1 MARISKYVEITP
13 EGKYVGHIYDRELIK
28 ECIEKGKHYVGATTI
43 PKSRDENWRKRN
55 NESYG
60 GKRITEARRT
70 YSDIDKDWVTTELER
85 IEADSKEE
93 LSRLLDK
100 REDYWMD
107 VKDSVNNGFNDY
119 KNSERHFSKE
129 HCANISKNHRDYQT
143 EETRKKLSEANKG
156 RVVSEETKQ
165 KISEGN
171 TGKVRTPEQRSA
183 QSERMKGQV
192 PVAATAAAKEWV
204 KKNGAYWKTHPISDE
219 TKAKMKAVHQERGTA
234 VIATFPDGTEHDYT
248 TMLDAAK
255 AATAH
260 VAHMGHKV
268 GVGSVSHCIKTGGK
282 TKDNFKFRK
291 K

>member
-13 EGKYVGHIYDRELIK
+13 EGKYVGHIYDRELIR

-55 NESYG
+55 NKSYG
-60 GKRITEARRT
+60 GKKITKARSI
-70 YSDIDKDWVTTELER
+70 YSDIGKDWATTELER

-93 LSRLLDK
+93 LSKLLDE

-143 EETRKKLSEANKG
+143 EETKKKLSEANKG
-156 RVVSEETKQ
+156 HVVSEETKQ

-204 KKNGAYWKTHPISDE
+204 KQNGAYWKTHPISDE
-219 TKAKMKAVHQERGTA
+219 TKAKMKAVHQERGTT
-234 VIATFPDGTEHDYT
+234 VIATFPDGTEHEYP

-255 AATAH
+255 AT
-260 VAHMGHKV
+260 GHNI
-268 GVGSVSHCIKTGGK
+268 GSVDNCVKRGGT

-291 K
+291 KQ